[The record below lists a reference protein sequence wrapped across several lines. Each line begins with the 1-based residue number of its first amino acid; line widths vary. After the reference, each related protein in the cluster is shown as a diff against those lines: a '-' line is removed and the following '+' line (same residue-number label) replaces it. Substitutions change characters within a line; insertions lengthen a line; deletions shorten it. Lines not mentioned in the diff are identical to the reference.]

1 MKKIKLN
8 KYICL
13 AVVAITL
20 IVGVCVENAMA
31 YFTTYVTAE
40 GQVTMNLGFTE
51 TVPDDDVADKTK
63 TVSVTNNDD
72 FPCFVRLK
80 VFWGNQFN
88 EYIEIEGG
96 TGWSL
101 NNGYYEYDSVLEPD
115 AKTNDFVIDLT
126 EAMQLKPTDDDID
139 EFNVIVIQESTPV
152 LYTDD
157 GVPYADWSIPTVE
170 NEGGTESENGEGAA
184 N

>member
-20 IVGVCVENAMA
+20 IAGVCVENAMA

-51 TVPDDDVADKTK
+51 TVPNDNVVNKTK

-80 VFWGNQFN
+80 VFVGDLFAGD
-88 EYIEIEGG
+88 IEITGG
-96 TGWSL
+96 AGWSL
-101 NNGYYEYDSVLEPD
+101 DNGYYVYDNELQPGET
-115 AKTNDFVIDLT
+115 TNDFVIDLT
-126 EAMQLKPTDDDID
+126 KAMGYQPTEDDID

-152 LYTDD
+152 LYTEE
-157 GVPYADWSIPTVE
+157 GVSYADWSVPTVE
-170 NEGGTESENGEGAA
+170 NGEEDEV
-184 N
+184 